1 MKTIE
6 IVVVL
11 AYLSVSLNVYSV
23 YISEDE
29 YIENQTIKKGLKYAA
44 FWPYYLIK
52 HTLKYIVNY
61 LDF

>member
-1 MKTIE
+1 MLFILVFLLY
-6 IVVVL
+6 I
-11 AYLSVSLNVYSV
+11 SVSLGIYGV

-29 YIENQTIKKGLKYAA
+29 YIQEQTIKKGLKYAA